1 MNQHR
6 PKIALIARP
15 DHQLLYPVLEAI
27 GQVAAKNGCALWC
40 SSALFDAMTSFLGN
54 SELEHLFNRAYSE
67 TEAIKQAALVVAVG
81 GDGTILYTA
90 KLVAELEIPIMG
102 VNAGRMGFMST
113 FQPEDFE
120 EGLNAFLVGKTV
132 LDKRW
137 VLQATH
143 NESTK
148 MVALNEVAVIQA
160 DTSSLI
166 RIKAFYEGHF
176 VNRYWADGLIV
187 STPTGSTAYNLSL
200 GGPIIYPTTPVLV
213 LTPVNPHNLTMRPLV
228 LPVGS
233 LELSVEQRE
242 GKVRWSCDGFTSG
255 LYEDG
260 FTLTISPAKYSV
272 FLVKMPSRSYF
283 STLRDKLMW
292 GKDFRD

>member
-1 MNQHR
+1 MNNNQ

-15 DHQLLYPVLEAI
+15 DHQLLYPVLQAIGEVVEKYGLSLWCGSELFNSLKAYLSQEHKTLFNQAKSESEAI
-27 GQVAAKNGCALWC
+27 QNA
-40 SSALFDAMTSFLGN
+40 S
-54 SELEHLFNRAYSE
+54 
-67 TEAIKQAALVVAVG
+67 LVIAVG

-90 KLVAELEIPIMG
+90 KLVAEHEIPIMG

-113 FQPEDFE
+113 FQPEEFE
-120 EGLNAFLVGKTV
+120 EGFQAFLAEKTE

-143 NESTK
+143 NESTQ

-166 RIKAFYEGHF
+166 RIKAFYEGNF
-176 VNRYWADGLIV
+176 VNSYWADGLIV

-200 GGPIIYPTTPVLV
+200 GGPIIYPNTPVLV

-228 LPVGS
+228 LPIGS

-260 FTLTISPAKYSV
+260 FTLKINPAKYSV

-292 GKDFRD
+292 GRDFRD